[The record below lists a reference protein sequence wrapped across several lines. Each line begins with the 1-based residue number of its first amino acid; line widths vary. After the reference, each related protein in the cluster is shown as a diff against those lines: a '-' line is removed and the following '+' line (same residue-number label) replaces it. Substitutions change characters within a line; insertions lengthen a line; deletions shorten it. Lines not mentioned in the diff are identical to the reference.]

1 MDDGQ
6 QFKCGPADEPTYDI
20 FEVDAYG
27 TLRPLGAE
35 DPSCNRQIFTDIDP
49 DRLDG
54 ADDLIED
61 IESAYPLQ
69 IKVQAMVAEESDDP
83 EAADDDDDRWR
94 SWIGDLDA
102 AGRAALRQRVRDWLE
117 DDIDWDYVEFFPMH
131 TGPQGETLAYF
142 ESVDGDVLDALGVVL
157 VYGDRPGSTYFA
169 AELKTDVDT
178 ANSKAAELGLD
189 FRFVEEGQ
197 PYVAPPPSPLELRRQ
212 VLQRHFTLAFGAL
225 PDCLL
230 GVLPR
235 PPAVAP
241 MPPAAL
247 LPAHDQKVFV
257 EWWKRALERLRD
269 PVQVFVDDDGVRHLG
284 IVGGAVFSIDM
295 SGLVQAWVWQIPTA
309 DTCVDLSH
317 GWTSR
322 VISAVFA
329 RRSPVQAGRFL

>member
-1 MDDGQ
+1 MV
-6 QFKCGPADEPTYDI
+6 ADEI
-20 FEVDAYG
+20 
-27 TLRPLGAE
+27 
-35 DPSCNRQIFTDIDP
+35 
-49 DRLDG
+49 
-54 ADDLIED
+54 
-61 IESAYPLQ
+61 
-69 IKVQAMVAEESDDP
+69 DDP
-83 EAADDDDDRWR
+83 ETADDDDDRWR

-142 ESVDGDVLDALGVVL
+142 ESVDGDVLDAFGVVL

-212 VLQRHFTLAFGAL
+212 VLQRHFTPAFGVL
-225 PDCLL
+225 PDCLP

-257 EWWKRALERLRD
+257 EWWERALERLRD

-309 DTCVDLSH
+309 GTCVDLSH

-329 RRSPVQAGRFL
+329 RRSSVQAGRFLKQAALPSAVRGPVDFSHGLTRRITSAARARRSGLQGPTTVV